1 MKADEK
7 LALTISAVAFTT
19 EPPDDNGEVV
29 QALEE
34 YTKTELSIEWIPN
47 SNIDDKFN
55 IMLASGSLP
64 HLMYVPQKT
73 PSFVSAVRD
82 GAFWELGP
90 YLNDYDNLSQ
100 ANDIILNN
108 SSIDGKIYGI
118 YRERPL
124 GRNAVTI
131 RKDWL
136 DNVV

>member
-1 MKADEK
+1 MDKAFIASAQKEDFYIMDSKKWIVIALVMATAVGLIGCSQTEESGNEGADEK

-64 HLMYVPQKT
+64 HLMYVPQKN
-73 PSFVSAVRD
+73 A
-82 GAFWELGP
+82 ELC
-90 YLNDYDNLSQ
+90 
-100 ANDIILNN
+100 
-108 SSIDGKIYGI
+108 
-118 YRERPL
+118 
-124 GRNAVTI
+124 
-131 RKDWL
+131 
-136 DNVV
+136 